1 MGREEGASQLR
12 NLREID
18 IHPMEPPVIN
28 PLELGRQAG
37 PEAEHLSVGV
47 MVKEVAQEPIQDQ
60 TTLDQAPQHL
70 PVGFEPGEVIIEP
83 RGDGFRGWI
92 SKALVRKEA
101 AGKRAGSKGNEQG
114 LLDAAQTCNAVPR
127 V

>member
-1 MGREEGASQLR
+1 M
-12 NLREID
+12 
-18 IHPMEPPVIN
+18 M
-28 PLELGRQAG
+28 
-37 PEAEHLSVGV
+37 
-47 MVKEVAQEPIQDQ
+47 AQETAQELIEDQ
-60 TTLDQAPQHL
+60 TALDQAPQHL
-70 PVGFEPGEVIIEP
+70 PVGFEPGEVVIEA